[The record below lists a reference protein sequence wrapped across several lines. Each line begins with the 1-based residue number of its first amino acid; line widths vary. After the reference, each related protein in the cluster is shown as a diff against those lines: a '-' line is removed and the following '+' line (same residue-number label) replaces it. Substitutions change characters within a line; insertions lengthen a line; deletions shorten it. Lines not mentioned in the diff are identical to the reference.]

1 MVIVKK
7 YTLVLLISKRSLTQ
21 SGMGDPR
28 INYCNRSIAPCKG
41 IRIPESVKFFLV
53 ESGNLGFGTQNTAQ
67 GIRNPNKEWN
77 LEFKFQWKIL
87 ESSTWNPESMEWD
100 SESKTVLE
108 CVPLIWSGSGS
119 VIWDHLDHGGSNEPM
134 NPCTEWIHQ
143 FILKNDSKQSDGI
156 RATKKNMRLFR
167 MQSSTILQS
176 LSSNR

>member
-1 MVIVKK
+1 MVIVTK

-41 IRIPESVKFFLV
+41 IQIPESVKFFLV
-53 ESGNLGFGTQNTAQ
+53 ESGILGFGTQNTAQ

-77 LEFKFQWKIL
+77 LEFKLQWKIL
-87 ESSTWNPESMEWD
+87 ESSTRNP
-100 SESKTVLE
+100 ESKTVLG

-119 VIWDHLDHGGSNEPM
+119 VIRDHLDHGGSNEPM
-134 NPCTEWIHQ
+134 NPCPEWIHQ

>member
-1 MVIVKK
+1 MVIVTK

-77 LEFKFQWKIL
+77 LEFTFQWKIL

-134 NPCTEWIHQ
+134 NPCPEWIHQ

-156 RATKKNMRLFR
+156 RATKKKHA
-167 MQSSTILQS
+167 IV
-176 LSSNR
+176 

>member
-53 ESGNLGFGTQNTAQ
+53 ESGILGFGTQNTAQ

-87 ESSTWNPESMEWD
+87 ESSTRNPESMEWD
-100 SESKTVLE
+100 SESKTVLG

-119 VIWDHLDHGGSNEPM
+119 VIWDHLDHGRSNEPM
-134 NPCTEWIHQ
+134 NPCPEWIHQ
-143 FILKNDSKQSDGI
+143 
-156 RATKKNMRLFR
+156 
-167 MQSSTILQS
+167 SSIGG
-176 LSSNR
+176 